1 MKTLE
6 EEFDLL
12 NDGTR
17 TVESIEHELS
27 VKARLR
33 MADALAAIADEL
45 RRINGPQI
53 IQLPQAGPV
62 YPPPPEGSPAAA

>member
-6 EEFDLL
+6 EEYGQL

-17 TVESIEHELS
+17 TVESIEHDLS

-33 MADALAAIADEL
+33 TADALMAIAEEL
-45 RRINGPQI
+45 RKLNGQHI
-53 IQLPQAGPV
+53 V
-62 YPPPPEGSPAAA
+62 

>member
-33 MADALAAIADEL
+33 MADALTAIAEEL
-45 RRINGPQI
+45 HQLNGPQFI
-53 IQLPQAGPV
+53 
-62 YPPPPEGSPAAA
+62 

>member
-6 EEFDLL
+6 EEYDQL

-17 TVESIEHELS
+17 TVESIEHDLS

-33 MADALAAIADEL
+33 TADALMAIAEEL
-45 RRINGPQI
+45 HQLNGPQI
-53 IQLPQAGPV
+53 I
-62 YPPPPEGSPAAA
+62 

>member
-6 EEFDLL
+6 EEYDQI

-17 TVESIEHELS
+17 TVESIEHDLS

-33 MADALAAIADEL
+33 MADALMAIAEEL
-45 RRINGPQI
+45 HQLNGPQTGVEKLGVEI
-53 IQLPQAGPV
+53 V
-62 YPPPPEGSPAAA
+62 

>member
-6 EEFDLL
+6 EEYGQL

-17 TVESIEHELS
+17 TVESIEHDLS

-33 MADALAAIADEL
+33 MADALMAIADEL
-45 RRINGPQI
+45 RKLNSQQI
-53 IQLPQAGPV
+53 I
-62 YPPPPEGSPAAA
+62 

>member
-6 EEFDLL
+6 EEYDLL

-33 MADALAAIADEL
+33 MADALTAIAEEL
-45 RRINGPQI
+45 HKLNSQQI
-53 IQLPQAGPV
+53 I
-62 YPPPPEGSPAAA
+62 